1 MLPPINRAMPHPDD
15 DDEPQPW
22 PLDEAIAHA
31 LRVLRDPN
39 ADTWARRFA
48 ADQLSFAHESAQD
61 NTL

>member
-31 LRVLRDPN
+31 LRVLRDPA

-48 ADQLSFAHESAQD
+48 ADQLSFSYESTQD
-61 NTL
+61 QTP

>member
-31 LRVLRDPN
+31 LRVLRDPA

-48 ADQLSFAHESAQD
+48 ADQLSFAYESAQD
-61 NTL
+61 QTP

>member
-31 LRVLRDPN
+31 LRVLRDPA
-39 ADTWARRFA
+39 ADTWARRYA
-48 ADQLSFAHESAQD
+48 ADQLSFSYESAQD
-61 NTL
+61 NTP

>member
-31 LRVLRDPN
+31 LRVLRDPA

-48 ADQLSFAHESAQD
+48 ADQLSFSYESAQD
-61 NTL
+61 NTP

>member
-31 LRVLRDPN
+31 LRVLRDPA

-48 ADQLSFAHESAQD
+48 ADQLSFSHESQQD
-61 NTL
+61 QTP